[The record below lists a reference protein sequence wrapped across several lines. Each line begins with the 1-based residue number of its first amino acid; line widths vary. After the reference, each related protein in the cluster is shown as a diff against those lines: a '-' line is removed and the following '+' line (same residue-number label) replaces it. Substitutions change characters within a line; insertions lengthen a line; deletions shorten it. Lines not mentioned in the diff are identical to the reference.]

1 MRFSTRL
8 GARERCLG
16 CLSITISYSTIL
28 LQDIGKKKARKKLR
42 QHSLALLSLTLGN
55 PKQRSCENEKQI
67 TVYCMMIC
75 LGAHRWILCSEP
87 LEKKFCVPGSQ
98 TCTIRTCSGPL
109 QSCYH
114 MTTSTRAA
122 FGLSSSAIYECPG
135 IPHIV
140 PLCRAHRSSSSKR
153 TSRALHRLAP
163 GATHQLFDEMATTS
177 IWSRT
182 ALIIE
187 YDMQWMTSLLASSFS

>member
-75 LGAHRWILCSEP
+75 LGAHRWILCSDP
-87 LEKKFCVPGSQ
+87 LEKKILCARVTNVHYPDLLWTPAVLLPHDHVH
-98 TCTIRTCSGPL
+98 TCG
-109 QSCYH
+109 
-114 MTTSTRAA
+114 
-122 FGLSSSAIYECPG
+122 
-135 IPHIV
+135 V
-140 PLCRAHRSSSSKR
+140 
-153 TSRALHRLAP
+153 RLV
-163 GATHQLFDEMATTS
+163 
-177 IWSRT
+177 
-182 ALIIE
+182 IE
-187 YDMQWMTSLLASSFS
+187 RYI